1 MKTLQ
6 TLAVAASI
14 AMLAGT
20 AARAELITT
29 QMFDARG
36 NKIGSATQTG
46 DTTIFYDARGNK
58 TGSSTDVGSRTNFYD
73 ARGNPTGSI
82 RNGDRRK

>member
-1 MKTLQ
+1 MTRL
-6 TLAVAASI
+6 LLSAALLLI
-14 AMLAGT
+14 P
-20 AARAELITT
+20 AAAHAESITT
-29 QMFDARG
+29 PMFDARG

-46 DTTIFYDARGNK
+46 DSTIFYDARGNK

-82 RNGDRRK
+82 RNDDHRRK

>member
-1 MKTLQ
+1 M
-6 TLAVAASI
+6 AI
-14 AMLAGT
+14 AILTGT
-20 AARAELITT
+20 AARAESITT
-29 QMFDARG
+29 PMFDARG

-82 RNGDRRK
+82 RNDDRRK

>member
-6 TLAVAASI
+6 TLALAI
-14 AMLAGT
+14 AILAGT

-29 QMFDARG
+29 PMFDARG

-58 TGSSTDVGSRTNFYD
+58 TGSSTDIGSRTNFYD